1 MSSTRFPCLQA
12 AKAIC
17 RIRLG
22 VVAPIEVWSRMLL
35 CVFMAIYSFF
45 CLLTVLVCLKLVI
58 GYQYFSGAF
67 ADNDAGSH
75 RVTCRYARHNGSIGN
90 AQAFDPIDLEIGVY
104 YRDGITSH
112 LGSTRLMPVGN
123 D

>member
-1 MSSTRFPCLQA
+1 MSSTKFPCRQA
-12 AKAIC
+12 VKATC

-22 VVAPIEVWSRMLL
+22 VVAPSELWSRMLL
-35 CVFMAIYSFF
+35 CVFIAIYSF
-45 CLLTVLVCLKLVI
+45 CCRLTVSVCLQLVI

-75 RVTCRYARHNGSIGN
+75 SVAGGHAWHNGSIGN
-90 AQAFDPIDLEIGVY
+90 TQVFYPIDLEIGVY
-104 YRDGITSH
+104 YRHGITSH